1 MKNFI
6 QKLDSWCVEL
16 DELLDGFDPVRD
28 TEQNI
33 QNLAEAAFLTS
44 GCTNSELIEK
54 ELDF

>member
-6 QKLDSWCVEL
+6 QKLDNWCVEL